1 MYIVLIR
8 HLPTDWNKKELL
20 QGKRDV
26 PIDPITPNVWKQI
39 HDNKQILNEIG
50 PFDMVLTST
59 LKRTQQT
66 ANAYGF
72 TDYTCEVLLDELDF
86 GSFEGIQKR
95 QLIEKFQMEWFE
107 NPRYLVLGE
116 SLADF
121 EKRIFAFLD
130 KYASYHKILAFGH
143 GSWIRAVTSIHQIGN
158 VNKMNQIDV
167 ENNALI
173 QLDFSNY
180 RLGGTVIG
188 KQINL

>member
-8 HLPTDWNKKELL
+8 HLPTDWNKKGLL

-26 PIDPITPNVWKQI
+26 PINPITPNVWKQI

-50 PFDMVLTST
+50 PFDIVLTST

-66 ANAYGF
+66 AAAYGF
-72 TDYTCEVLLDELDF
+72 TDYACEELLDELDF

-107 NPRYLVLGE
+107 HPRHLVLGE
-116 SLADF
+116 GLTDF
-121 EKRIFAFLD
+121 ENRIFAFLD

-143 GSWIRAVTSIHQIGN
+143 GSWIRAVASIHQIGN
-158 VNKMNQIDV
+158 VNNMNQIVV
-167 ENNALI
+167 ENNAII
-173 QLDFSNY
+173 QLNFHHHP
-180 RLGGTVIG
+180 LGG
-188 KQINL
+188 NHHWEAN